1 MQVQFDNEAP
11 LWAILFRLAT
21 TFTVSQYQ
29 VQFDNE
35 PLLSGYTLRA
45 TLILG
50 SRLMEVGS

>member
-45 TLILG
+45 TLILS